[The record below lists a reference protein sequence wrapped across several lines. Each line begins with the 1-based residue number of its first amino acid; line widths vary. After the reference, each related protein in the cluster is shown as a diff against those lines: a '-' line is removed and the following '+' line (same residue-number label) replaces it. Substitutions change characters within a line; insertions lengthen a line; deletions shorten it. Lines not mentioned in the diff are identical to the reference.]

1 MVRATTAKETE
12 AELLFAREAAADFA
26 THKEHSTYGDIGVGA
41 FLAIRWGLGDNSVL
55 VLKLDATH
63 EGTNYQNLVRDY

>member
-1 MVRATTAKETE
+1 MPKSRSICHMRYLCSKSQTKQLKENET
-12 AELLFAREAAADFA
+12 ADFA

-55 VLKLDATH
+55 VLKLGA
-63 EGTNYQNLVRDY
+63 GASSCG